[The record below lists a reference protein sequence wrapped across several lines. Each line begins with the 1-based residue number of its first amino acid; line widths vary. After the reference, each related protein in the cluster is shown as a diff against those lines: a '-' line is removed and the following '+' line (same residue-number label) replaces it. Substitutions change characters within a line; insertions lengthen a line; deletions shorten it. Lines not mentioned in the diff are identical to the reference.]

1 MNSKLFDKI
10 YKAKCPQVGKVFA
23 EVKPS
28 IIKSLPIASAEKN
41 QELLIEN
48 AVLEIQSKV
57 SESSNLIRNLIKLI
71 LSKFEIEK
79 LSVNLQNWHKL
90 EFKVFLKELKKAN
103 VNLSL
108 SGEAEWMDYFND
120 QQKRVLILKNEI
132 NKSDKEIDRMVYE
145 LYGLTEEEIQIV
157 ENS

>member
-1 MNSKLFDKI
+1 MDPGVRWFCRHPFSVVVRS
-10 YKAKCPQVGKVFA
+10 CCSWWGHQVGKVFA

-71 LSKFEIEK
+71 LLMLDFVVKIIK
-79 LSVNLQNWHKL
+79 NYNLQNK
-90 EFKVFLKELKKAN
+90 
-103 VNLSL
+103 
-108 SGEAEWMDYFND
+108 
-120 QQKRVLILKNEI
+120 
-132 NKSDKEIDRMVYE
+132 
-145 LYGLTEEEIQIV
+145 
-157 ENS
+157 